1 MEGNFPQYKT
11 VLQKQK
17 IKKGGGD
24 WDLSYSHEF
33 RIAS

>member
-11 VLQKQK
+11 VFQKQK
-17 IKKGGGD
+17 IKKGGD
-24 WDLSYSHEF
+24 WNLSYSHEF